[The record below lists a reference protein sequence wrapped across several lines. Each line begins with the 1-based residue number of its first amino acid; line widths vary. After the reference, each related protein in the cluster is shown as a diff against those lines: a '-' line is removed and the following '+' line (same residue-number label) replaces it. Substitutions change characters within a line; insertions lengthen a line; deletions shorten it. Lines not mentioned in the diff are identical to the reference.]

1 MKFIPLFVFFWFL
14 IPFIS
19 KAQKYKLENEETIF
33 SFSTK
38 NMKIVTLNRDKNNR
52 YIIYRYGTTGEIE
65 FEYPDTTKSSW
76 TKFTYSYYLR
86 GGGVQNEGMDL
97 DYVYFTNKNYKYI
110 IYNTYYA
117 VGEVI
122 EVGIKI
128 IDLKTGKQT
137 NIKGDIKTRKG
148 RLNDF
153 RDNNLLKIGE
163 EIFD

>member
-1 MKFIPLFVFFWFL
+1 MNFTRSFVFFWIL
-14 IPFIS
+14 IPFLS
-19 KAQKYKLENEETIF
+19 EAQKYKLENEEIIF
-33 SFSTK
+33 SFYTK
-38 NMKIVTLNRDKNNR
+38 NMKVATLNKDKHNR
-52 YIIYRYGTTGEIE
+52 YIIYRYGTTSEIE
-65 FEYPDTTKSSW
+65 FEYPDTTKNSW

-97 DYVYFTNKNYKYI
+97 DYIYFTNKDYKYI

-117 VGEVI
+117 VGEVSQ
-122 EVGIKI
+122 VGIKI
-128 IDLKTGKQT
+128 VDLKTDKQT

-148 RLNDF
+148 NLSDF